1 MYVGMAH
8 IAAHF
13 DVPMHT
19 TTLFLTSLR
28 RNKKWI
34 LFSEI
39 FVYYVQCPDKKL
51 GLIVSKFHDKV
62 SLYAN
67 RNKILLDISFSF

>member
-1 MYVGMAH
+1 MN
-8 IAAHF
+8 
-13 DVPMHT
+13 P
-19 TTLFLTSLR
+19 
-28 RNKKWI
+28 
-34 LFSEI
+34 FSEI